1 MSKYNKINREILVA
15 LEAILGAEYVLTAPE
30 ILDKYKTD
38 EETNPRY
45 FHIPEAVVL
54 PGTTEE
60 IAEVVKLANKFL
72 VPITVRG
79 AGTSLSDGAIA
90 VCGGIVLLMERMNK
104 ILSFDEEG
112 MYIVVE
118 AGVSTKAIQD
128 LANSK
133 KLLYAGDPC
142 SAESCMIGGNL
153 ATNAGGNKAVRYG
166 TTRDQV
172 YALEVVTPTGDIV
185 NMGARLQKKTTGYC
199 LEQLLMGSE
208 GTLGIITKATLKLKP
223 LPPYRF
229 DILAIF
235 TDVTKAIDL
244 VPKIIKAGVAPTS
257 IEFMD
262 NNFVRST
269 NDYCETRL
277 PHYEDGSYIIITV
290 ETLTED
296 ELDIKMELLDNLC
309 TESGAAEV
317 LEADE
322 RVWNLRRNCQE
333 SLRIISK
340 VNLTDDVVVPLDK
353 EAETI
358 KFVMATGKNYN
369 LHVMTLAHAGDGNLH
384 ICLCKGDL
392 SDEQWDKEVAQF
404 HAEIYAYAYKVG
416 GRLSGEHGIGA
427 KKIHELEKYTEPSE
441 LSVMKTI
448 KKAMDPNNILNPG
461 KVVFM

>member
-1 MSKYNKINREILVA
+1 MITYNKINGEILA
-15 LEAILGAEYVLTAPE
+15 SLETVVGAQYVLTAPE

-38 EETNPRY
+38 EETNPHY
-45 FHIPEAVVL
+45 FHMPEAVVL
-54 PGTTEE
+54 PETTQE
-60 IAEVVKLANKFL
+60 IAEIVKLANKFL

-79 AGTSLSDGAIA
+79 AGTSLSDGAIP
-90 VCGGIVLLMERMNK
+90 VYGGIVLLMERMNK
-104 ILSFDEEG
+104 ILAFDEEG
-112 MYIVVE
+112 MYMVVE

-128 LANSK
+128 MANSK

-199 LEQLLMGSE
+199 LEQLIMGSE
-208 GTLGIITKATLKLKP
+208 GTLGIITKTTLKLKP

-244 VPKIIKAGVAPTS
+244 VPKIIKAGVTPTS

-296 ELDIKMELLDNLC
+296 ELDIKMELLDRVC
-309 TESGAAEV
+309 TEGGAAEV

-322 RVWNLRRNCQE
+322 RVWKLRRSCQE
-333 SLRIISK
+333 SLRIISQ

-358 KFVMATGKNYN
+358 KFVMAVSKKYN

-384 ICLCKGDL
+384 ICLCKCDL
-392 SDEQWDKEVAQF
+392 SDEQWDREVSEF

-427 KKIHELEKYTEPSE
+427 KKIKELEKYTEPSE
-441 LSVMKTI
+441 LAVMKNI

-461 KVVFM
+461 KVICI

>member
-1 MSKYNKINREILVA
+1 M
-15 LEAILGAEYVLTAPE
+15 PE
-30 ILDKYKTD
+30 V
-38 EETNPRY
+38 
-45 FHIPEAVVL
+45 VVL
-54 PGTTEE
+54 PGTAQEV
-60 IAEVVKLANKFL
+60 AEVVKLANKFL

-79 AGTSLSDGAIA
+79 AGTSLSDGAIP
-90 VCGGIVLLMERMNK
+90 VCGGMVLLMERMNK
-104 ILSFDEEG
+104 ILAFDEEG
-112 MYIVVE
+112 MYMVVE

-172 YALEVVTPTGDIV
+172 YALEVVTPIGDIV

-244 VPKIIKAGVAPTS
+244 VPKIIKAGVTPTS

-296 ELDIKMELLDNLC
+296 ELDIKMKLLDSLC
-309 TESGAAEV
+309 TEGGAAEV

-322 RVWNLRRNCQE
+322 RVWKLRRNCQE

-358 KFVMATGKNYN
+358 KFVMAISKNYN
-369 LHVMTLAHAGDGNLH
+369 LHAMTLAHAGDGNLH
-384 ICLCKGDL
+384 ICLCKCDL
-392 SDEQWDKEVAQF
+392 SDEQWNKEVSEF

-427 KKIHELEKYTEPSE
+427 KKVKELEKYTESSE
-441 LSVMKTI
+441 LAVMKTI
-448 KKAMDPNNILNPG
+448 KSAMDPSNILNPG
-461 KVVFM
+461 KVICM